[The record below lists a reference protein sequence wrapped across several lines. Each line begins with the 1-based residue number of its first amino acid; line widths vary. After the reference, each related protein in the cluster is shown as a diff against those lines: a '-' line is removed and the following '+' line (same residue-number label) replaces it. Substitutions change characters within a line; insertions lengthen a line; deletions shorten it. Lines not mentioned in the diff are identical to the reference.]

1 MEKAKKPFYKRWWF
15 IVIVIFFVLAG
26 IGGLL
31 EEEETTEQAKE
42 VAIEQEETDEP
53 EEKVDEPQE
62 DEEEPEEEAQEEEI
76 NSTFEHTDFYEGEQT
91 IEINPGMVW
100 SENSYFNI
108 VYDALDEIKQIFDEN
123 DEVETVLV
131 LIKADFMDSKGNEEE
146 GFAITFR
153 YSRDTFNELNYDNFK
168 QMSLGEEWRILNE
181 SDGYFIHQ
189 AIRSNLK
196 SKYTDNLR

>member
-1 MEKAKKPFYKRWWF
+1 MENKKPIYKKWWF
-15 IVIVIFFVLAG
+15 WVLLLIAIPAMVGIVQGVNESRQTTSDKTEVEDSETSEPVN
-26 IGGLL
+26 
-31 EEEETTEQAKE
+31 EEEKE
-42 VAIEQEETDEP
+42 DEP
-53 EEKVDEPQE
+53 EEN
-62 DEEEPEEEAQEEEI
+62 PEEE
-76 NSTFEHTDFYEGEQT
+76 TVFERTDFYEGEQT
-91 IEINPGMVW
+91 IEIHPGIVW

-108 VYDALDEIKQIFDEN
+108 VYDALDEIKEIFDEN
-123 DEVETVLV
+123 DEAETVLV

-189 AIRSNLK
+189 AIRNNLK